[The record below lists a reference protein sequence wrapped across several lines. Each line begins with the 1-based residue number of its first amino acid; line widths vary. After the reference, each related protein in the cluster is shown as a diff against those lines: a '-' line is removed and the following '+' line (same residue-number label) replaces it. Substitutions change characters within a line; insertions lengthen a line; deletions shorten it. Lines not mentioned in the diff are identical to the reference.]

1 MKYNFYRFVFEIN
14 RKNTYDQMLQIWTD
28 FSCNLAF
35 SALFLAVFRYLAEK
49 SGRNHSV
56 FLLWKCSK
64 KWQRADLAAQSV
76 SVRLHLSA
84 VFPLVLTN
92 WKSWTSR
99 ELRVGNWSRERV
111 EKWPDIEFSYFG
123 EPVTG
128 IDRGVFLFCP
138 GSSLPLRP
146 S

>member
-35 SALFLAVFRYLAEK
+35 SALFLLLFRYLVEK
-49 SGRNHSV
+49 SGRNRSV
-56 FLLWKCSK
+56 FLSWKRQLGL
-64 KWQRADLAAQSV
+64 QRKDLVAQSV
-76 SVRLHLSA
+76 SVRLHLSV
-84 VFPLVLTN
+84 VFPLILTN
-92 WKSWTSR
+92 WKSWTPR
-99 ELRVGNWSRERV
+99 EARVGNRSRERL
-111 EKWPDIEFSYFG
+111 EKWLDTKFSYFG
-123 EPVTG
+123 EPATG
-128 IDRGVFLFCP
+128 IYRGVFLFCP